1 MLAVRFS
8 CSPPPL
14 SEAFAG
20 YLTADNATAF
30 CGLAGGTRTELM
42 KRFVLLDDPGRPLLS
57 NDAQGHTVLRCQTP
71 SVIAEM
77 RLGETRLWENLA
89 FVPVEIVGAKRVD
102 IGLVRERGAGV
113 WLCAK
118 IELKWEIPAN
128 KIRKADSLRVSGRQ
142 GLTLLD
148 LTASGIIKS

>member
-1 MLAVRFS
+1 MKRRIGIRRRATPVLAVRFS

-14 SEAFAG
+14 SEALAAACRHNDEAFAG

-30 CGLAGGTRTELM
+30 RSLAAGTRTELM
-42 KRFVLLDDPGRPLLS
+42 KRFVLLDAPGGPLLS

-77 RLGETRLWENLA
+77 RLGETRLWENRA

-102 IGLVRERGAGV
+102 IGLVRERGGWCMA
-113 WLCAK
+113 L
-118 IELKWEIPAN
+118 
-128 KIRKADSLRVSGRQ
+128 RK
-142 GLTLLD
+142 
-148 LTASGIIKS
+148 